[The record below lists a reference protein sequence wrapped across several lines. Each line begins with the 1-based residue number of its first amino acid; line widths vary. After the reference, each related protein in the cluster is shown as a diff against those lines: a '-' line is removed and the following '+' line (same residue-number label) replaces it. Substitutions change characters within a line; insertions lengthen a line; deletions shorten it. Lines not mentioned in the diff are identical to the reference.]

1 MILDAANPQTLR
13 GGRPPGPPQ
22 GPAAAAEECGAA
34 DAGAA
39 PPEQLQEE
47 PSGRSPPVAAAAAE
61 VTGDGAAVSPAPVR
75 EEDVGSQHIEPDLDL
90 PQPPAEP
97 TSPASTSGA
106 PPVGWSATGPADP
119 ASKAEEPLSAEEEED
134 AALLPQ
140 GRPQSMVTPS
150 GLCLYASCT
159 HDPT

>member
-1 MILDAANPQTLR
+1 MILDAADPQPLR
-13 GGRPPGPPQ
+13 GARPPGPP
-22 GPAAAAEECGAA
+22 AAAAGECGAA
-34 DAGAA
+34 DGGAA

-47 PSGRSPPVAAAAAE
+47 PSARSPPVAAAAAE

-75 EEDVGSQHIEPDLDL
+75 EDDVGPQHIEPDLDL

-97 TSPASTSGA
+97 ASPASISGA

-119 ASKAEEPLSAEEEED
+119 ASEAEEPLSAEEEEEED

-140 GRPQSMVTPS
+140 GRPQTMVTPS